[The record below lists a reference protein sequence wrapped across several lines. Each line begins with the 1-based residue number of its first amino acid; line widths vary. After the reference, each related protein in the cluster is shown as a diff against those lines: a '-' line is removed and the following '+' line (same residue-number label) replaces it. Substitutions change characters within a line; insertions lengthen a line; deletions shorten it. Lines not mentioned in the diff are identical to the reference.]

1 MQILSAFRNTL
12 MTWSVWEPPGGG
24 GLLNKVLYGEAPPRG
39 PTRSEPFFIPF
50 LTLPAKVPLS
60 MISTYYRQ
68 MEPLS

>member
-1 MQILSAFRNTL
+1 MTLS
-12 MTWSVWEPPGGG
+12 VCEPPGGG
-24 GLLNKVLYGEAPPRG
+24 GALLNKVLYGEAPPRG

-60 MISTYYRQ
+60 MISTFYRQ

>member
-1 MQILSAFRNTL
+1 MTL
-12 MTWSVWEPPGGG
+12 TVCEPGGWGGG
-24 GLLNKVLYGEAPPRG
+24 GVGATQQSFIRGARG

-60 MISTYYRQ
+60 MISTFYRQ

>member
-1 MQILSAFRNTL
+1 MTLS
-12 MTWSVWEPPGGG
+12 VCEPRGGGGGAGGGGGG
-24 GLLNKVLYGEAPPRG
+24 GLLNTVLYGEAPPRG

-60 MISTYYRQ
+60 MISTFYRQ